1 MKAGEAGGSMLMSAL
16 NACRARLKAFIRG
29 RTSVRDDADD
39 ILQEVTYQL
48 MKVEQPVENVAAWL
62 FRAARNE
69 MTDRARKKREVSL
82 SGYFTGEDDEGF
94 PEDELAETL
103 FGVPHTPEEEYL
115 KTLLWEEL
123 GQALSELP
131 PPQREVFEKTELHGY
146 SIKMLADETG
156 ASEQALLSRKHKA
169 VLFLRTRLRANS
181 GDRQNLTLPALVDS
195 SLSFMIGASCHS
207 GMLCATVSSSEN
219 GF

>member
-69 MTDRARKKREVSL
+69 MIDRSRKKREVSL
-82 SGYFTGEDDEGF
+82 SGYFTGDDEDGF

-103 FGVPHTPEEEYL
+103 FGVSQTPEEEYL

-123 GQALSELP
+123 EQALSELP

-146 SIKMLADETG
+146 SIKMLAEETG

-169 VLFLRTRLRANS
+169 VLFLRTRLRDVYDA
-181 GDRQNLTLPALVDS
+181 LT
-195 SLSFMIGASCHS
+195 G
-207 GMLCATVSSSEN
+207 E
-219 GF
+219 

>member
-1 MKAGEAGGSMLMSAL
+1 MVATDAATAAGTVIVTISATTPRQKRRKQSERNESRGGGRIHADVGAQCLPRPAES
-16 NACRARLKAFIRG
+16 FIRG

-82 SGYFTGEDDEGF
+82 SGYFTGEDEEGF

-131 PPQREVFEKTELHGY
+131 APQREVFEKTELHGY
-146 SIKMLADETG
+146 SIKMLAEESG

-169 VLFLRTRLRANS
+169 VLFLRTRLRDVYDA
-181 GDRQNLTLPALVDS
+181 LTGV
-195 SLSFMIGASCHS
+195 
-207 GMLCATVSSSEN
+207 
-219 GF
+219 

>member
-69 MTDRARKKREVSL
+69 MTDRARKKREVPL
-82 SGYFTGEDDEGF
+82 SGLFADGDEESDF
-94 PEDELAETL
+94 VEDEVAETL
-103 FGVPHTPEEEYL
+103 FGIAQTPEEEYL
-115 KTLLWEEL
+115 KGLLWEEL
-123 GQALSELP
+123 GRALAELP
-131 PPQREVFEKTELHGY
+131 EAQREVFEKTELQGY
-146 SIKMLADETG
+146 TCKALAQELGVSVQT
-156 ASEQALLSRKHKA
+156 LLSRKHKA
-169 VLFLRTRLRANS
+169 VLYLRARMQTLY
-181 GDRQNLTLPALVDS
+181 DALT
-195 SLSFMIGASCHS
+195 G
-207 GMLCATVSSSEN
+207 E
-219 GF
+219 